1 MQGSVPFASP
11 SHIPYCCH
19 RSMCPGML
27 PCLSLRVTVRPEKLC
42 RALDLEV
49 SHSLLLHGLTT
60 IILFRGSDEKTPGKA
75 LPGKVLYYF
84 PYESWVAPHQQQ
96 RNPLG
101 QTPGPSAPPVHLDIG
116 SGLQETA
123 VAWVRLLLLD
133 TKAQVRLLLLDTKP
147 SSPPGWQQELPL
159 ALVQGREAILQ
170 HRLLLQLHHGW
181 GLGQHLCP
189 CSPGGSDSAAGHSRM
204 GIAPVVAVRVTLTVT
219 ASDFVFSEREFLL
232 KEQLQIHAAQPPSV
246 SVS

>member
-1 MQGSVPFASP
+1 M
-11 SHIPYCCH
+11 
-19 RSMCPGML
+19 
-27 PCLSLRVTVRPEKLC
+27 TVRPEKLC

-60 IILFRGSDEKTPGKA
+60 IILFRGSDEKTPGEA

-96 RNPLG
+96 RNPPG
-101 QTPGPSAPPVHLDIG
+101 QTPGPSAPPVLLDIG

-133 TKAQVRLLLLDTKP
+133 TKP
-147 SSPPGWQQELPL
+147 SSPPARQQELPL

-170 HRLLLQLHHGW
+170 HRLLLQLHHRW
-181 GLGQHLCP
+181 GLG
-189 CSPGGSDSAAGHSRM
+189 
-204 GIAPVVAVRVTLTVT
+204 
-219 ASDFVFSEREFLL
+219 
-232 KEQLQIHAAQPPSV
+232 
-246 SVS
+246 